1 MTDIAHIH
9 PEMTEQDRFL
19 LRLEALFDHHEED
32 MSWNSDDL
40 GWEDD
45 YEPTEA

>member
-1 MTDIAHIH
+1 M
-9 PEMTEQDRFL
+9 L

-32 MSWNSDDL
+32 MSWDSDDL

-45 YEPTEA
+45 NDEEA

>member
-1 MTDIAHIH
+1 MTDIARIPAQLT
-9 PEMTEQDRFL
+9 PEDSML

-32 MSWNSDDL
+32 MSWDSDDL

-45 YEPTEA
+45 NDEEA